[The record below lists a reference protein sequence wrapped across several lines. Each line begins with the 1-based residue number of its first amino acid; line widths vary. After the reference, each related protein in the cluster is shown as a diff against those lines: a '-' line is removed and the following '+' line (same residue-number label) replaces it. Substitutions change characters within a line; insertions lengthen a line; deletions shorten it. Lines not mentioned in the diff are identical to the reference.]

1 MGFVSGRPATG
12 DVVASF
18 PAADPPAVHEQVEAA
33 RRAGAELASSGPGE
47 RVAWLLRMAELLEAE
62 LPVWAR
68 QLAEEVAKPF
78 PAAKGEV
85 ARAAALLRVLADGVR
100 RRVPLPVAGGATG
113 TPRRLAGLPVGVVLA
128 LLPAVDPLWEA
139 IRFLGVAVAAGDSTL
154 LKPATSAPQLGLA
167 VARLALEAGLPEGA
181 VQVALFDPPAIG
193 SVVAEP
199 AVGGA
204 VGAGEPRAG
213 EALRKAAAAAGVP
226 VAFETVGCDPIL
238 LAPSGDPSR
247 AVALAVE
254 GCLQQAGQGALA
266 PHRLFVPRELASA
279 VVEQL
284 AAEVGALPV
293 GDPLDVATAVGPLR
307 SRSAVEEVA
316 GAVAEVVAG
325 GGRVL
330 CGGRPGA
337 EAGFFYLPTVVV
349 LDDPGGWTPRGPLR
363 GPVVVVLPYG
373 SRDEAWS
380 LANRGPR
387 CLAVSLVSEED
398 DDLERTL
405 DAVPASYVGLNQAVG
420 PAAGLVAA
428 ETASDGSVGT
438 EAWWPWPSPG
448 PVQRATLVLRPSRPW
463 RAS

>member
-1 MGFVSGRPATG
+1 MGFVSGRPVTG
-12 DVVASF
+12 EVVASF
-18 PAADPPAVHEQVEAA
+18 PAADPTARREQLAAA
-33 RRAGAELASSGPGE
+33 RRAGADLAGSGPGE

-85 ARAAALLRVLADGVR
+85 ARAAALLRVLADGVHR
-100 RRVPLPVAGGATG
+100 RAGVPSNAGAAG
-113 TPRRLAGLPVGVVLA
+113 THRRLAGLPAGVVVA

-139 IRFLGVAVAAGDSTL
+139 IRFLGVALTAGGPTL

-181 VQVALFDPPAIG
+181 VQVALLDPPALG
-193 SVVAEP
+193 SVLADP

-204 VGAGEPRAG
+204 VGAGDPRAG
-213 EALRKAAAAAGVP
+213 EALRKAAAVAGVP
-226 VAFETVGCDPIL
+226 VAFEAVGCDPVL
-238 LAPSGDPSR
+238 LTPSGDPSR

-266 PHRLFVPRELASA
+266 PHRLLVPRGLAPA
-279 VVEQL
+279 LLEQL
-284 AAEVGALPV
+284 VAEVGALPV
-293 GDPLDVATAVGPLR
+293 GDPLDPATAVGPLR
-307 SRSAVEEVA
+307 SRSAVEEAAA
-316 GAVAEVVAG
+316 GLAAVVG
-325 GGRVL
+325 SGGRLL

-337 EAGFFYLPTVVV
+337 EAGFFYPPTVVA
-349 LDDPGGWTPRGPLR
+349 LDEPGGWTPRGPLR
-363 GPVVVVLPYG
+363 GPIVVVLPYD
-373 SRDEAWS
+373 SSDEAWS

-387 CLAVSLVSEED
+387 CLTLSLVSEEEE
-398 DDLERTL
+398 DLERTL
-405 DAVPASYVGLNQAVG
+405 AEVPASYVGQNQAVG

-428 ETASDGSVGT
+428 ETADDGSVPT
-438 EAWWPWPSPG
+438 EAWWPWPNAG
-448 PVQRATLVLRPSRPW
+448 PLQRTTLVLRPSRPW